1 MKNVQP
7 FSWGCGDVDLGVTAA
22 KVVSVKWRIQQPDWR
37 VGGRW
42 TSEMESIKD
51 YQGKVEIL
59 FVSFKMGDLGTFKL
73 KGYEKNLDES
83 LERGQTLK

>member
-1 MKNVQP
+1 
-7 FSWGCGDVDLGVTAA
+7 
-22 KVVSVKWRIQQPDWR
+22 
-37 VGGRW
+37 
-42 TSEMESIKD
+42 MESIKD